1 MRIPTP
7 FIRPWAAALIAGA
20 VLGGPGAAAAQ
31 EQLYWTQSGP
41 GGFMTNGPAF
51 VMQAALDGS
60 GAAPLVQGTGAIKGP
75 NGLESGAGALYWPD
89 QQLGAVHRADFDG
102 ASAAVPFTSDNVY
115 DVSVSGDRVFWV
127 NGSGGQLKS
136 ARLDGS
142 DARVVMAGLN
152 FPVAVQATD
161 SHLYWTEY
169 FTGQLRRANLDGS
182 GAVSLISGGLDFS
195 PFDFEVTDDSLW
207 YFGRNAG
214 NLGGI
219 WRADLD
225 GSHRTEVITDPVL
238 KKGIEVTD
246 DAVWWTSAVPSGS
259 STAPAIRRM
268 ALDGSGVQ
276 NVLVGSQGVSFHGVV
291 VTAPVS
297 AVPEPASALLAGAG
311 LALLASRLRRARR
324 APQLP
329 EPATTP
335 SEY

>member
-1 MRIPTP
+1 MHINAP
-7 FIRPWAAALIAGA
+7 FLRPWAAALIATAALSGHC
-20 VLGGPGAAAAQ
+20 AAAG
-31 EQLYWTQSGP
+31 EQLYWTQTGP

-51 VMQAALDGS
+51 VMQAGLDGS
-60 GAAPLVQGTGAIKGP
+60 GAAPLVQGQGAIKGP

-89 QQLGAVHRADFDG
+89 QQLGGVYRAGFDG
-102 ASAAVPFTSDNVY
+102 SSAAVPFTSDNVY
-115 DVSVSGDRVFWV
+115 DVSVSGGRVFWV

-152 FPVAVQATD
+152 FPVAVQATG

-182 GAVSLISGGLDFS
+182 GAISLIGSGLDLS
-195 PFDFEVTDDSLW
+195 PFDFEVTSDSVW
-207 YFGRNAG
+207 YFGRNAS
-214 NLGGI
+214 NFGGI

-225 GSHRTEVITDPVL
+225 GGHRVEVITDYSL

-246 DAVWWTSAVPSGS
+246 DAVWWTSAVASGS

-276 NVLVGSQGVSFHGVV
+276 TVVIGAQGVAFHGVV
-291 VTAPVS
+291 VTAPTA
-297 AVPEPASALLAGAG
+297 AVPEPGSWALVLAG
-311 LALLASRLRRARR
+311 LAGLAWRLRRVAS
-324 APQLP
+324 APGGP
-329 EPATTP
+329 GGA
-335 SEY
+335 